1 LYIIIQSILCTSS
14 LILYKCNYFLCSTID
29 RDLFEV
35 AKSVLSTAVEQ
46 ASMQDVETPQQEK
59 TFVHSV
65 LSQLTQAVYAPPRK
79 DAAVSSELA
88 RLTYSRLA
96 PFLQRPIK
104 KSPT

>member
-1 LYIIIQSILCTSS
+1 
-14 LILYKCNYFLCSTID
+14 
-29 RDLFEV
+29 
-35 AKSVLSTAVEQ
+35 
-46 ASMQDVETPQQEK
+46 MQDVETPQQEK

-96 PFLQRPIK
+96 PFLQRPVSGMFQFFF
-104 KSPT
+104 SPHRFQ